1 MAGLAIAVL
10 VLLTW
15 SWVVREA
22 AAMARMT
29 GHAGMAGM
37 VMPDPSPWSAGRL
50 PWLAAMWAVMMTA
63 MMLPGAAPML
73 LLYASFRRRRQVAS
87 NPIPPTALFLLG
99 YLSVWGTFSAAAAL
113 VQWWL
118 HRVAVLSPGMQL
130 ASPRLA
136 GVLLLMAG
144 IYQWLP
150 VKHAC
155 LAHCMSPLG
164 FVMAHWREGALGTF
178 RMGLAHGAYCLGCCW
193 LLMLLLF
200 AGGVM
205 NLAWIAGLALLTL
218 GERVFPWGAQI
229 ARTAGAVLAGWG
241 GWLAVGAG

>member
-1 MAGLAIAVL
+1 VVGLAIVAL

-15 SWVVREA
+15 GWVVREA
-22 AAMARMT
+22 AAMARLT
-29 GHAGMAGM
+29 GHARMAGM
-37 VMPDPSPWSAGRL
+37 TMPDLTPWSPGRL
-50 PWLAAMWAVMMTA
+50 PWLAAMWAVMMAA
-63 MMLPGAAPML
+63 MMLPGAAPLL
-73 LLYASFRRRRQVAS
+73 LLYASFRRRRQATAS
-87 NPIPPTALFLLG
+87 PIPPTAVFLLG
-99 YLSVWGTFSAAAAL
+99 YLAVWGAFSAGAAL

-136 GVLLLMAG
+136 GILLMVAG

-164 FVMAHWREGALGTF
+164 FVTAHWREGTLGAF
-178 RMGLAHGAYCLGCCW
+178 RMGLAHGGYCLGCCW
-193 LLMLLLF
+193 LLMVLLF

-205 NLAWIAGLALLTL
+205 NLAWVAGLTLLTL
-218 GERVFPWGAQI
+218 GERVLPWGARI
-229 ARTAGAVLAGWG
+229 ARMAGIVLVGWG
-241 GWLAVGAG
+241 GWLTVGVR